1 MAFEDAGHL
10 PNNRDGQPAEPRRL
24 PRQRRGVTPQ
34 MHGRYPDHDVL
45 AQSDRWDEPTRS
57 VVIGRLHAPAY
68 RYFQQEQIETLEAF
82 CDAIMA
88 QDEDPRIEVLRY
100 VDHNLSE
107 AHGPGHRYADMP
119 EDGETWRI
127 VARGL
132 DETAAEVAGCGVSG
146 LDAEARD
153 ALIGRFADGDLRDG
167 AWGELSPAH
176 AWSVVTGAIV
186 TAFYAHP
193 WAWNEIGFGG
203 PGYPRGYM
211 RLGANQREPWEGA
224 EAGELVE
231 DFQHDV
237 ESDPGMAP

>member
-1 MAFEDAGHL
+1 M
-10 PNNRDGQPAEPRRL
+10 
-24 PRQRRGVTPQ
+24 TPQ

-57 VVIGRLHAPAY
+57 VVMGRLHAPAY

-107 AHGPGHRYADMP
+107 ERGTGHRYADMP
-119 EDGETWRI
+119 DDGETWRI

-132 DETAAEVAGCGVSG
+132 DEAAAQVAGCRFAG

-153 ALIGRFADGDLRDG
+153 GVIGRFADGGLRDG
-167 AWGELSPAH
+167 AWSELSPAH

-211 RLGANQREPWEGA
+211 RLGPNQREPWEGA
-224 EAGELVE
+224 EARELVA

>member
-1 MAFEDAGHL
+1 MAFEGAGHL
-10 PNNRDGQPAEPRRL
+10 PNNRDSQPTEPRRL

-45 AQSDRWDEPTRS
+45 FESRHWDEPTRL
-57 VVIGRLHAPAY
+57 VVLNRLHPPAY
-68 RYFQQEQIETLEAF
+68 RYFHHDEIRTLEVL
-82 CDAIMA
+82 CDAIMG
-88 QDEDPRIEVLRY
+88 QDDDPRIEVLRY
-100 VDHNLSE
+100 VDHNLAE
-107 AHGPGHRYADMP
+107 ARGPGYRYADMP
-119 EDGETWRI
+119 EDGETWRT

-132 DETAAEVAGCGVSG
+132 DETAADIAGCSFSG
-146 LDAEARD
+146 LDADARD
-153 ALIGRFADGDLRDG
+153 AVIGRFADGSLRDG
-167 AWGELSPAH
+167 VWNELSPAH

-211 RLGANQREPWEGA
+211 RLGANQREPWEGE
-224 EAGELVE
+224 EARELVG

-237 ESDPGMAP
+237 ENDPGMAP